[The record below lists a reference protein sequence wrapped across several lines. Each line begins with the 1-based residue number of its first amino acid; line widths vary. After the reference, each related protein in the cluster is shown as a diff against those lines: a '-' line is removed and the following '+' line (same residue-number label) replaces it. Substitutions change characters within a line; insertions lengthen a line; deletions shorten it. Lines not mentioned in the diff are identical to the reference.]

1 MAMAIPEQIDAT
13 KLDDYLE
20 VMTRA
25 VFQAGVSWAMIENKW
40 KNFQLA
46 FDNFDAHKV
55 AKYTDSDVERL
66 ANDAGIFRSRAKIV
80 GTIANA
86 KMLVQLEREF
96 KGFKYYLR
104 SKKSYKEL
112 SADLKKR
119 FKYMGDMNAYYFL
132 FRVKEDVPDFQKW
145 ILTIEGDHPRMHEM
159 VEAAQKVKVPSK
171 RFREILS

>member
-1 MAMAIPEQIDAT
+1 MAIPEQIDAT

-20 VMTRA
+20 VMTKA
-25 VFQAGVSWAMIENKW
+25 VFQAGASWTMVENKW
-40 KNFQLA
+40 KNFQAA

-55 AKYTDSDVERL
+55 AKYTDADVERL
-66 ANDAGIFRSRAKIV
+66 VNDQGIFRSRAKIV

-86 KMLVQLEREF
+86 TMLVQLDKEWH
-96 KGFKYYLR
+96 GFKQYLH

-132 FRVKEDVPDFQKW
+132 FRVNEEVPDFEKW
-145 ILTIEGDHPRMHEM
+145 IVTIEGEHPRMREM
-159 VEAAQKVKVPSK
+159 VEAAGK
-171 RFREILS
+171 RKGSAK